1 MRSTN
6 QLVHVFLVA
15 PPMLCWGFEKLVRT
29 ACSSIRLAGS
39 APTLD
44 EALAVDEQA
53 GVDMMVV
60 DLDEDHT
67 ERALRDAAQ
76 RFPVMLLTSR
86 QPGAVAQELR
96 EIGVYAVLRKSDSP
110 PALIA
115 AIQEGAAEAARRES
129 AVRGYRSLAG
139 GSVPAPQDTAERARI
154 ESLTVRERQLI
165 LAVLCN
171 ATAPG
176 KVIASRLCISEHTL
190 RNHLTSI
197 YGKLGVR
204 NRLSLHAYATQHRLD
219 GQTGMAGQ
227 PG

>member
-1 MRSTN
+1 MF
-6 QLVHVFLVA
+6 VVA

-29 ACSSIRLAGS
+29 SCSGIELSGTAR
-39 APTLD
+39 TLD
-44 EALAVDEQA
+44 EALAVDGRA

-60 DLDEDHT
+60 DIDEAHT
-67 ERALRDAAQ
+67 EQALRDAAQ

-86 QPGAVAQELR
+86 EPGAVEQEMK
-96 EIGVYAVLRKSDSP
+96 EIGVYAVLRTGDSP
-110 PALIA
+110 SALIS
-115 AIQEGAAEAARRES
+115 AIQQGVAAADRRPHGLHGSRRAPIATAPAREA
-129 AVRGYRSLAG
+129 
-139 GSVPAPQDTAERARI
+139 DDRARI
-154 ESLTVRERQLI
+154 ESLTVRERQLV

-204 NRLSLHAYATQHRLD
+204 NRLSLHAYAAQHRLD
-219 GQTGMAGQ
+219 GQAGLTGQ
-227 PG
+227 PH

>member
-1 MRSTN
+1 MRSSN
-6 QLVHVFLVA
+6 QLVHVFVVA

-29 ACSSIRLAGS
+29 ACSGIQLSGTARS
-39 APTLD
+39 LD
-44 EALAVDEQA
+44 EVLAVDAQA

-60 DLDEDHT
+60 DVDEEHT
-67 ERALRDAAQ
+67 EQALRDATQ

-86 QPGAVAQELR
+86 PPDAVAQEMK

-115 AIQEGAAEAARRES
+115 AIQHGAAAAGRRPS
-129 AVRGYRSLAG
+129 GLHGSRRAG
-139 GSVPAPQDTAERARI
+139 LVSQPARETDERARI
-154 ESLTVRERQLI
+154 ESLTARERQLV

-204 NRLSLHAYATQHRLD
+204 NRLSLHAFATQHRLD
-219 GQTGMAGQ
+219 AQVAMAGQ
-227 PG
+227 PH

>member
-1 MRSTN
+1 MRTTN
-6 QLVHVFLVA
+6 ELVHVFVVA
-15 PPMLCWGFEKLVRT
+15 SPMLCWGFEKLVRT

-39 APTLD
+39 APTLEEAMAID
-44 EALAVDEQA
+44 ERAD
-53 GVDMMVV
+53 VDMMVV

-67 ERALRDAAQ
+67 EQALRDATQ

-86 QPGAVAQELR
+86 QPGLVAQELQ

-115 AIQEGAAEAARRES
+115 AIQEGAQAAARQQS
-129 AVRGYRSLAG
+129 GVT
-139 GSVPAPQDTAERARI
+139 VPASQGTAERSRI

-204 NRLSLHAYATQHRLD
+204 NRLSLHAYATRHRLD
-219 GQTGMAGQ
+219 RQTGIAGL
-227 PG
+227 PT